1 LAFATLSDSLYCSE
15 TRRES
20 ASENN
25 RASNKTR
32 IALVQFG
39 EFATAGLSL
48 GNHPT
53 RESIWTTIDLLEQ
66 VGMFSRLRPATY
78 AFGEKLREL

>member
-1 LAFATLSDSLYCSE
+1 
-15 TRRES
+15 
-20 ASENN
+20 
-25 RASNKTR
+25 
-32 IALVQFG
+32 VQFG